1 MMVKLLA
8 LRRLLLPLLAAIH
21 VDGLQSEATAVAGSD
36 GAPSVSAGPSVLWAN
51 VRQLQHITVRGTF
64 KPGTNIS
71 CRVVDAPYDGTN
83 FCPYCSSPAE
93 IPRPGRVI
101 NSTAASCVVAG
112 SASGILDP
120 SKDPAHGGS
129 PGYAAGSG
137 QLMFSTDNRTWP
149 HKGWPL
155 DFVPLADAAIGRR
168 PYLSNETDGELI
180 VTLGAG
186 LPAVSIC
193 ARTAL
198 GSSSSSS
205 SALFPCTNVVPTTDG
220 RAVVLPFSLAKLPTT
235 FNTTVLV
242 NFSCPSLGLS
252 GSLERRF
259 VRVAPADASTSG
271 SVVVIDHRHR
281 SLRIDGELW
290 IGRGFYWPNTQALTL
305 EDERAWMFYL
315 AQQGVNQLELGLNER
330 SVENTT
336 RILEMADSFG
346 IKVMFSVVGTVD
358 HIMNCTG
365 RSVCNSE
372 AEIAQAME
380 KLWVFVDAHR

>member
-1 MMVKLLA
+1 MQPKTQLYIHRIYYVIYHWTPRLTIA
-8 LRRLLLPLLAAIH
+8 LTPLNSAYVVISH
-21 VDGLQSEATAVAGSD
+21 TPFPSESLT
-36 GAPSVSAGPSVLWAN
+36 
-51 VRQLQHITVRGTF
+51 
-64 KPGTNIS
+64 
-71 CRVVDAPYDGTN
+71 
-83 FCPYCSSPAE
+83 
-93 IPRPGRVI
+93 
-101 NSTAASCVVAG
+101 CV
-112 SASGILDP
+112 
-120 SKDPAHGGS
+120 GGD
-129 PGYAAGSG
+129 PGYQYAQASHSKIRYQNGATFG
-137 QLMFSTDNRTWP
+137 VELC
-149 HKGWPL
+149 
-155 DFVPLADAAIGRR
+155 FVPSTFGGGGPPNRGSYPKHA
-168 PYLSNETDGELI
+168 
-180 VTLGAG
+180 
-186 LPAVSIC
+186 AVSIC